1 MTEDPDARGG
11 RDPKAPLRRIALLAT
26 LLAVGCA
33 PAMPPEDAT
42 PRGRFGWAVGRF
54 EKGQYHTAI
63 RGLRDFL
70 FREPLHPAGDSAR
83 FLLGE
88 AYLET
93 GQKLLAANEFAQLA
107 ASRPNSPLA
116 DDAQLGACRAYWA
129 LSPDLPRD
137 QEFTEKAIREC
148 TRLLEFFPRSPLT
161 REAGQLLTTARNK
174 MAAKELRTATWYYR
188 RGLLESATIY
198 LETIQ
203 QDYPS
208 APVMP
213 TVLYTLWDA
222 YQRVGFQAEADA
234 VHDRILRDFPDSP
247 EAGLLRSL
255 GDEGDG

>member
-1 MTEDPDARGG
+1 MTEEPDARGG
-11 RDPKAPLRRIALLAT
+11 RGRDGSLRRLALLAT
-26 LLAVGCA
+26 LIAVGCA

-42 PRGRFGWAVGRF
+42 PRGRFGWAVERF
-54 EKGQYHTAI
+54 QKGEYHTAI

-93 GQKLLAANEFAQLA
+93 GQELLAANEFSQLA

-116 DDAQLGACRAYWA
+116 DDAQLGACRSYWA

-137 QEFTEKAIREC
+137 QEFTEKTIEEC

-161 REAGQLLTTARNK
+161 RDASRLLTEARNK
-174 MAAKELRTATWYYR
+174 IAAKKLRTATWYYK
-188 RGLLESATIY
+188 RGLLESAIIY
-198 LETIQ
+198 LETVQ

-213 TVLYTLWDA
+213 AVLYTLWDS
-222 YQRVGFQAEADA
+222 YRRVGFQAEADA
-234 VHDRILRDFPDSP
+234 VRDRLRRDFPDAP
-247 EAGLLRSL
+247 ETARLGPAG
-255 GDEGDG
+255 DDGDG